1 MHSKKPTYLFKNQ
14 GYLSKF
20 RVLMSKI
27 MFCDQGIRV
36 LEGVRDGVQDGVH
49 DGVHDGVRDGVTEL
63 SDSYSGKLALLQI

>member
-1 MHSKKPTYLFKNQ
+1 LHSKKPTYLFKNQ

-36 LEGVRDGVQDGVH
+36 LEGVRDGVQDGV
-49 DGVHDGVRDGVTEL
+49 RNGVTEL
-63 SDSYSGKLALLQI
+63 SDAYSGKLALQQI